1 MEGNG
6 MEGLGE
12 RIRTLVEDA
21 VDSQNFRELNENIA
35 NAVNQGSEYVQN
47 IVKSVTDPW
56 INNGQKTKKPVPA
69 KRLFIKERGLNVAGM
84 VALIFGIV
92 LAIILA

>member
-56 INNGQKTKKPVPA
+56 INN
-69 KRLFIKERGLNVAGM
+69 VAQ
-84 VALIFGIV
+84 
-92 LAIILA
+92 IIT

>member
-35 NAVNQGSEYVQN
+35 NAVNQGSEYVHN

-56 INNGQKTKKPVPA
+56 INN
-69 KRLFIKERGLNVAGM
+69 
-84 VALIFGIV
+84 
-92 LAIILA
+92 

>member
-6 MEGLGE
+6 MEGLGD

-35 NAVNQGSEYVQN
+35 NAVNQGSE
-47 IVKSVTDPW
+47 
-56 INNGQKTKKPVPA
+56 
-69 KRLFIKERGLNVAGM
+69 
-84 VALIFGIV
+84 
-92 LAIILA
+92 